1 MQDSLHDVIVP
12 KKNGKVNTHIELF
25 LRFTGTG
32 AGCYNGWQQCTEG
45 ETHLKQQI
53 CRLRAMINESGRI
66 AFLGG
71 AGVSTESGIP
81 DFRSVDG
88 LYNQK
93 YDYPPETILSHTFF
107 MRHPEE
113 FYRFYRDKMLAL
125 DAKPNA
131 AHKKLSELEAAGKL
145 TGVVTQNI
153 DGLHQAAGSKHVMEL
168 HGSVHRN
175 YCMKCHRFFDASYM
189 LHSAGVP
196 KCECGGV
203 IKPDVVLYEEG
214 LDQQVLSAAVNAIR
228 HADMLIIGGTSL
240 TVYPAAGLVDYYEGN
255 KLVLINKS
263 VTAKEAHAD
272 LVITE
277 PIGQVFQRCVLGEK
291 CSEDAQTSD
300 RR

>member
-1 MQDSLHDVIVP
+1 M
-12 KKNGKVNTHIELF
+12 
-25 LRFTGTG
+25 
-32 AGCYNGWQQCTEG
+32 
-45 ETHLKQQI
+45 
-53 CRLRAMINESGRI
+53 
-66 AFLGG
+66 
-71 AGVSTESGIP
+71 
-81 DFRSVDG
+81 DG

-175 YCMKCHRFFDASYM
+175 YCMKCHKFFDASYM

-214 LDQQVLSAAVNAIR
+214 LDNEVDIGCHPYHCRGRSDDRGR
-228 HADMLIIGGTSL
+228 HISRSISGRRS
-240 TVYPAAGLVDYYEGN
+240 AGLFQG
-255 KLVLINKS
+255 KS
-263 VTAKEAHAD
+263 TGTD
-272 LVITE
+272 
-277 PIGQVFQRCVLGEK
+277 Q
-291 CSEDAQTSD
+291 
-300 RR
+300 